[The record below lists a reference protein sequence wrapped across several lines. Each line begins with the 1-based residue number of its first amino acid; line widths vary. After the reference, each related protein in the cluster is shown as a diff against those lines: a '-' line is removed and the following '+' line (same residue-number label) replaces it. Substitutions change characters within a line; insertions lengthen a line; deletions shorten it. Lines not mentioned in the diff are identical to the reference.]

1 MCNKKLALIAAL
13 LGVLLG
19 VSHWALAE
27 PVTLNFKDADIRA
40 VIGTVS
46 EITGKNFIVDP
57 RVNGKISII
66 SSKPMEKEDIYA
78 LFQSVL
84 EVHGF
89 AAVPSGKLI
98 KIVPDANAKFGTI
111 PTTSNAEPGEG
122 DELVTR
128 VVELNNVSSAQ
139 LVPII
144 RPLASPQAHMA
155 AFPQANMLVISDRAA
170 NIERLVKIIRRIDLP
185 SSDELE
191 VIPLHHASAVEMA
204 RILTTLE
211 QQSKR
216 NDPTAKQTI
225 ILSDERTNSILINGE
240 GKDRLRLRATISHLD
255 TPAEDGGGNI
265 HVVYLRYAKASD
277 LVPVLTGVAKSKPV
291 VSTGP
296 RTAGAALAGTAAAAA
311 AGTVDFGPP
320 QNAPAPGQ
328 PPLPTPLIPEPVI
341 GGGSS
346 SANTTVSIQADE
358 STNALVITAP
368 AGIFRALESVIRQLD
383 VRRAQVLVEAVIA
396 EISTDKSANLGI
408 QWAYSGA
415 GDGSGPVGIS
425 NLPGTGNSLVG
436 IITSIVGN
444 QVPSIGTGITLGT
457 AKVTGTTN
465 FALLL
470 QALASDADTNV
481 LSTPT
486 LVTMDNEQAEIVVAQ
501 NVPFI
506 TGQFTNT
513 GATSGATNPFQ
524 TIERKDVGL
533 TLKVKP
539 QINEGDA
546 IKLDITQEVS
556 SIAASVT
563 GASDLVTNKRSI
575 KTSVIVDDG
584 KILVLGGL
592 IRDDQLESVQ
602 KIPGLGDL
610 PLVGALFRTTSSTL
624 RKTNLMVF
632 IQPSII
638 RDAATGDRLTS
649 AKYNYIRAKQLE
661 STADGVSLMPGER
674 PSELPPIEERSLTPR
689 PSPDAPGE
697 WKDPDGVGTPPA
709 LP

>member
-1 MCNKKLALIAAL
+1 MCNKKLALVAVL

-19 VSHWALAE
+19 VSRWALAE

-78 LFQSVL
+78 LFESVL

-89 AAVPSGKLI
+89 AAVPSGKAI
-98 KIVPDANAKFGTI
+98 KIVPDANAKFGAI
-111 PTTSNAEPGEG
+111 PTTTDAEPGEG

-255 TPAEDGGGNI
+255 TPTEDGGGNI

-296 RTAGAALAGTAAAAA
+296 RAADAVSPAPGVPA
-311 AGTVDFGPP
+311 TVDFGPP

-346 SANTTVSIQADE
+346 GANVTISIQADE
-358 STNALVITAP
+358 SANALVITAP

-408 QWAYSGA
+408 QWAYDGT

-425 NLPGTGNSLVG
+425 NLPGSGNSLVG
-436 IITSIVGN
+436 IITSIVGK
-444 QVPSIGTGITLGT
+444 QVPSIGTGVTLGT
-457 AKVTGTTN
+457 AKVTGATN

-506 TGQFTNT
+506 TGRFTPPVGT
-513 GATSGATNPFQ
+513 GPSTANPFQ

-546 IKLDITQEVS
+546 IKLELTQEVS
-556 SIAASVT
+556 SLAASVT

-632 IQPSII
+632 LHPSII
-638 RDAATGDRLTS
+638 RDAATGDRLTGE
-649 AKYNYIRAKQLE
+649 KYNYIRAKQLE
-661 STADGVSLMPGER
+661 STADGVSLMPDEK
-674 PSELPPIEERSLTPR
+674 PSELPPIEDRSLTPR
-689 PSPDAPGE
+689 PSPDTPGE
-697 WKDPDGVGTPPA
+697 DTAP
-709 LP
+709 LQ

>member
-1 MCNKKLALIAAL
+1 MCNKKLALVAAL

-19 VSHWALAE
+19 VSRWALAE

-89 AAVPSGKLI
+89 ATVPSGKAI
-98 KIVPDANAKFGTI
+98 KIVPDANAKFGTV
-111 PTTSNAEPGEG
+111 PTTTDAEPGEG

-191 VIPLHHASAVEMA
+191 VIPLQHASAVEMA

-255 TPAEDGGGNI
+255 TPTEDGGGNI

-296 RTAGAALAGTAAAAA
+296 RAAGAVSPAPGVPA
-311 AGTVDFGPP
+311 TVDFGPP
-320 QNAPAPGQ
+320 QNAPAQGQ

-341 GGGSS
+341 GGGGS
-346 SANTTVSIQADE
+346 SANVTISIQADE

-396 EISTDKSANLGI
+396 EISSDKSANLGI
-408 QWAYSGA
+408 QWAYDGT

-425 NLPGTGNSLVG
+425 NLPGSGKSLVG

-457 AKVTGTTN
+457 AKVTGATN

-546 IKLDITQEVS
+546 IKLDLSQEVS
-556 SIAASVT
+556 SLAASVT
-563 GASDLVTNKRSI
+563 GASDLITNKRSI
-575 KTSVIVDDG
+575 KTSVTVDDG

-632 IQPSII
+632 LHPSII
-638 RDAATGDRLTS
+638 RDAATGDRLTNE
-649 AKYNYIRAKQLE
+649 KYNYIRAKQLE
-661 STADGVSLMPGER
+661 STADGISLMPGER
-674 PSELPPIEERSLTPR
+674 PSELPPVEDRSLTPR
-689 PSPDAPGE
+689 PSPDTSGE
-697 WKDPDGVGTPPA
+697 DTPP
-709 LP
+709 

>member
-1 MCNKKLALIAAL
+1 MCNKKLALVAVL

-19 VSHWALAE
+19 VSRWALAE

-57 RVNGKISII
+57 RINGKISIV
-66 SSKPMEKEDIYA
+66 SSRPMEKEDIYA
-78 LFQSVL
+78 LFESVL

-89 AAVPSGKLI
+89 AAVPSGKVI

-111 PTTSNAEPGEG
+111 PTTTDTEPGAG

-128 VVELNNVSSAQ
+128 VVELNNVSAAQ

-155 AFPQANMLVISDRAA
+155 AFPQANMLVMSDRAA

-191 VIPLHHASAVEMA
+191 VIPLQHASAVEMA

-216 NDPTAKQTI
+216 NDPTAKQTT

-255 TPAEDGGGNI
+255 TPTEDGGGNI
-265 HVVYLRYAKASD
+265 HVVYLRYAKASE

-291 VSTGP
+291 AGTGP
-296 RTAGAALAGTAAAAA
+296 RAAGAVSLAPGVPA
-311 AGTVDFGPP
+311 TVDFGPP

-328 PPLPTPLIPEPVI
+328 SPLPIPIPEPII

-346 SANTTVSIQADE
+346 PNVSISIQADE

-368 AGIFRALESVIRQLD
+368 SGVFRALESVIRQLD

-396 EISTDKSANLGI
+396 EISSDKTANLGI

-415 GDGSGPVGIS
+415 GDGSGPVGVS
-425 NLPGTGNSLVG
+425 ELPGAGNSLVG
-436 IITSIVGN
+436 VISSLVGN
-444 QVPSIGTGITLGT
+444 QVPSIGPGVTLGA
-457 AKVTGTTN
+457 AKVTGATN
-465 FALLL
+465 FAILL

-513 GATSGATNPFQ
+513 GATGGSTNPFQ

-546 IKLDITQEVS
+546 IKLDLTQEVS
-556 SIAASVT
+556 SLAAAVT
-563 GASDLVTNKRSI
+563 GARDLVTNKRSI
-575 KTSVIVDDG
+575 KTSVTVDDG

-610 PLVGALFRTTSSTL
+610 PLVGALFRTTNSTL

-632 IQPSII
+632 LHPSII
-638 RDAATGDRLTS
+638 RDAATGDRLTGE
-649 AKYNYIRAKQLE
+649 KYNYMRAKQLE
-661 STADGVSLMPGER
+661 STADGISLMPGER
-674 PSELPPIEERSLTPR
+674 PSELPPVEDRSLTPR
-689 PSPDAPGE
+689 PSPDRSGE
-697 WKDPDGVGTPPA
+697 DTPPVI
-709 LP
+709 P

>member
-1 MCNKKLALIAAL
+1 MCNKKLALVAAL

-19 VSHWALAE
+19 VSRWALAE

-57 RVNGKISII
+57 RINGKISIV
-66 SSKPMEKEDIYA
+66 SSRPMEKEDIYA
-78 LFQSVL
+78 LFESVL

-89 AAVPSGKLI
+89 AAVPSGKVI

-111 PTTSNAEPGEG
+111 PTTTDAEPGEG

-191 VIPLHHASAVEMA
+191 VIPLQHASAVEMA

-255 TPAEDGGGNI
+255 TPTEDGGGNI
-265 HVVYLRYAKASD
+265 HVVYLRYAKASE

-296 RTAGAALAGTAAAAA
+296 KAAGAASPASGVS
-311 AGTVDFGPP
+311 GSVDFGPSP
-320 QNAPAPGQ
+320 NAPAPGQ
-328 PPLPTPLIPEPVI
+328 PPVPTPLIPEPVI
-341 GGGSS
+341 GGGGSS
-346 SANTTVSIQADE
+346 PNVSVSIQADE

-408 QWAYSGA
+408 QWAYDGT

-425 NLPGTGNSLVG
+425 NLPGSGNSLVG

-444 QVPSIGTGITLGT
+444 QVPSIGSGITLGT
-457 AKVTGTTN
+457 AKVTGATN

-486 LVTMDNEQAEIVVAQ
+486 LVTMDNEEAEIVVAQ

-546 IKLDITQEVS
+546 IKLDLSQEVS
-556 SIAASVT
+556 SLAASVT
-563 GASDLVTNKRSI
+563 GASDLITNKRSI
-575 KTSVIVDDG
+575 KTSVTVDDG

-632 IQPSII
+632 LHPSII
-638 RDAATGDRLTS
+638 RDAATGDRLTNE
-649 AKYNYIRAKQLE
+649 KYNYIRAKQLE
-661 STADGVSLMPGER
+661 STADGISLMPGER
-674 PSELPPIEERSLTPR
+674 PSELPPVEDRSLTPR
-689 PSPDAPGE
+689 PSPDVPGE
-697 WKDPDGVGTPPA
+697 DTPPVIQ
-709 LP
+709 

>member
-1 MCNKKLALIAAL
+1 MHDKKLILTPAL
-13 LGVLLG
+13 LALLLS
-19 VSHWALAE
+19 VSQWALAE

-57 RVNGKISII
+57 RINGKISIV

-78 LFQSVL
+78 LFESVL

-89 AAVPSGKLI
+89 AAVPSGKAI

-111 PTTSNAEPGEG
+111 PTTTDAEPGEG

-128 VVELNNVSSAQ
+128 VIELNNVSSAQ

-155 AFPQANMLVISDRAA
+155 AFPQANMLVMSDRAA

-191 VIPLHHASAVEMA
+191 VIPLQHASAVEMA

-225 ILSDERTNSILINGE
+225 ILSDERTNSILLNGE
-240 GKDRLRLRATISHLD
+240 SKNRLRLRATISHLD
-255 TPAEDGGGNI
+255 TPTEDGGGNI

-277 LVPVLTGVAKSKPV
+277 LVPVLTGVAKSKPA
-291 VSTGP
+291 VSTAP
-296 RTAGAALAGTAAAAA
+296 RTAGAVSPQSVVPAA
-311 AGTVDFGPP
+311 VDFGPP
-320 QNAPAPGQ
+320 QDAPVLGQ
-328 PPLPTPLIPEPVI
+328 PPAPTPVPEPIV
-341 GGGSS
+341 GSGGSS
-346 SANTTVSIQADE
+346 SANASISIQADE

-396 EISTDKSANLGI
+396 EISTDKTANLGI

-436 IITSIVGN
+436 VISAIRANT
-444 QVPSIGTGITLGT
+444 VPSIGSGITLG
-457 AKVTGTTN
+457 AADVSGATN
-465 FALLL
+465 FAILL

-486 LVTMDNEQAEIVVAQ
+486 LVTMDNEEAEIVVAQ

-513 GATSGATNPFQ
+513 GATGGSTNPFQ
-524 TIERKDVGL
+524 TIERRDVGV

-546 IKLDITQEVS
+546 IKLEINQES
-556 SIAASVT
+556 SSLAASVT

-575 KTSVIVDDG
+575 KTNVVVDDG
-584 KILVLGGL
+584 NILVLGGL
-592 IRDDQLESVQ
+592 IRDDQLENVQ

-610 PLVGALFRTTSSTL
+610 PLVGALFRTTGSTL

-632 IQPSII
+632 LHPTII
-638 RDAATGDRLTS
+638 RDAATGDRLTNE
-649 AKYNYIRAKQLE
+649 KYNYIRAKQLE
-661 STADGVSLMPGER
+661 STADGISLMPDEK
-674 PSELPPIEERSLTPR
+674 PSELPPVEDRSLTPR
-689 PSPDAPGE
+689 PRTDEPGE
-697 WKDPDGVGTPPA
+697 DTPPV
-709 LP
+709 LQ

>member
-1 MCNKKLALIAAL
+1 MHDKKLILPPAL
-13 LGVLLG
+13 LALLLG
-19 VSHWALAE
+19 VSQWALAE

-57 RVNGKISII
+57 RINGKISIV

-78 LFQSVL
+78 LFESVL

-89 AAVPSGKLI
+89 AAVPSGKAI

-111 PTTSNAEPGEG
+111 PTTTDAEPGEG

-128 VVELNNVSSAQ
+128 VIELSNVSSAQ

-155 AFPQANMLVISDRAA
+155 AFPQANMLVMSDRAA

-191 VIPLHHASAVEMA
+191 VIPLQHASAVEMA

-225 ILSDERTNSILINGE
+225 ILSDERTNSILLNGE

-255 TPAEDGGGNI
+255 TPTEDGGGNI
-265 HVVYLRYAKASD
+265 HVVYLRYAKASE

-296 RTAGAALAGTAAAAA
+296 RAAGAVSPALA
-311 AGTVDFGPP
+311 VPPPIDFGPP

-328 PPLPTPLIPEPVI
+328 PPVPTPIPEPI
-341 GGGSS
+341 TGGGGAGG
-346 SANTTVSIQADE
+346 ANASVSIQADE

-415 GDGSGPVGIS
+415 GDNSGPVGIS
-425 NLPGTGNSLVG
+425 NLPGAGNSLVG
-436 IITSIVGN
+436 IISAIRGN
-444 QVPSIGTGITLGT
+444 TLPSIGAGATLG
-457 AKVTGTTN
+457 AADISGATN
-465 FALLL
+465 FAILL

-513 GATSGATNPFQ
+513 GATAGATNPFQ

-546 IKLDITQEVS
+546 IKLELSQEVS
-556 SIAASVT
+556 SLAASVS
-563 GASDLVTNKRSI
+563 GASDLITNKRSI
-575 KTSVIVDDG
+575 KTSVTVDDG

-610 PLVGALFRTTSSTL
+610 PLVGALFRTTNSTL

-632 IQPSII
+632 LHPSII
-638 RDAATGDRLTS
+638 RDAATGDRLTGE
-649 AKYNYIRAKQLE
+649 KYNYIRAKQLE
-661 STADGVSLMPGER
+661 STADGISLMPGEK
-674 PSELPPIEERSLTPR
+674 PSELPPIEDRSLTPR

-697 WKDPDGVGTPPA
+697 HTSPVMQ
-709 LP
+709 

>member
-1 MCNKKLALIAAL
+1 MHDKKLILTPAL
-13 LGVLLG
+13 LALLLS
-19 VSHWALAE
+19 VSQWALAE

-57 RVNGKISII
+57 RINGKISIV

-78 LFQSVL
+78 LFESVL

-89 AAVPSGKLI
+89 AAVPSGKTI

-111 PTTSNAEPGEG
+111 PTTTDAEPGEG

-128 VVELNNVSSAQ
+128 VIELNNVSSAQ

-155 AFPQANMLVISDRAA
+155 AFPQANMLVMSDRAA

-191 VIPLHHASAVEMA
+191 VIPLQHASAVEMA

-225 ILSDERTNSILINGE
+225 ILSDERTNSILLNGE
-240 GKDRLRLRATISHLD
+240 SKNRLRLRATISHLD
-255 TPAEDGGGNI
+255 TPTEDGGGNI

-291 VSTGP
+291 VSTAP
-296 RTAGAALAGTAAAAA
+296 RTAGAVSPQSVAPAA
-311 AGTVDFGPP
+311 VDFGPP
-320 QNAPAPGQ
+320 QDAPVPGQ
-328 PPLPTPLIPEPVI
+328 PPVPVPIPEPII

-346 SANTTVSIQADE
+346 SANASISIQADE

-396 EISTDKSANLGI
+396 EISTDKTANLGI

-436 IITSIVGN
+436 VISAIRANT
-444 QVPSIGTGITLGT
+444 VPSIGSGITLG
-457 AKVTGTTN
+457 AADVSGATN
-465 FALLL
+465 FAILL

-486 LVTMDNEQAEIVVAQ
+486 LVTMDNEEAEIVVAQ

-513 GATSGATNPFQ
+513 GATGGSTNPFQ
-524 TIERKDVGL
+524 TIERRDVGV

-546 IKLDITQEVS
+546 IKLEINQES
-556 SIAASVT
+556 SSLAASVT

-575 KTSVIVDDG
+575 KTNVVVDDG
-584 KILVLGGL
+584 NILVLGGL
-592 IRDDQLESVQ
+592 IRDDQLENVQ

-610 PLVGALFRTTSSTL
+610 PLVGALFRTTGSTL

-632 IQPSII
+632 LHPTII
-638 RDAATGDRLTS
+638 RDAATGDRLTNE
-649 AKYNYIRAKQLE
+649 KYNYIRAKQLE
-661 STADGVSLMPGER
+661 STADGISLMPDEK
-674 PSELPPIEERSLTPR
+674 PSELPPVEDRSLTPR
-689 PSPDAPGE
+689 PRTDEPGE
-697 WKDPDGVGTPPA
+697 DTPPV
-709 LP
+709 LQ